1 MSPDARG
8 TQQSEAVP
16 QRSAYANIMSKT
28 SEGMETIVRVADK
41 IRRHEGPT
49 DLSTS
54 SMQPTKN
61 DSKPCGNKNTK
72 VKWRPKHKNMFEIEM
87 EILSGKASQNQICGT
102 EIGLVKLRSDDSVLA
117 SARAP

>member
-54 SMQPTKN
+54 SMQQTKN
-61 DSKPCGNKNTK
+61 DSKPRGNKNTK
-72 VKWRPKHKNMFEIEM
+72 VKWRPKRKSIFEIEI
-87 EILSGKASQNQICGT
+87 EILFEKASQNQICGT
-102 EIGLVKLRSDDSVLA
+102 EIGLVKLRSDRCNPGVTQV
-117 SARAP
+117 